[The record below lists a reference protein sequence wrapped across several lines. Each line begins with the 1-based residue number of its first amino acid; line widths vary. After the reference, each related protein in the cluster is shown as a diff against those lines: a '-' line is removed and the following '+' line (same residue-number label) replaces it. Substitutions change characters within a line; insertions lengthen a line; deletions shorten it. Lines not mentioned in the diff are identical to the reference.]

1 MTDRLKIL
9 REKRL
14 GLVTEGR
21 ALIAEAEKRPP
32 EKRAFTAEEQEHI
45 DKILG
50 GTAPDGTRTLGE
62 IERVDEEIR
71 KLELLEEQATIAD
84 ESRAR
89 AGFAGARASDAGVE
103 TADTVLNVAFR
114 RLAEGTT
121 KYVEVI
127 APSDRRQGTML
138 GLGTPDFKFRESRA
152 TMQVE
157 TQEIGEK
164 VERRSFD
171 PDGVEVESRAAIAK
185 TSTGA
190 PVPTSFYDQLM
201 WHAVQV
207 GPMPRLAT
215 TIETTSG
222 ENMQFPRTSANSV
235 FAIVGEGGT
244 FTNIEPTFSAFI
256 TLGAFKYGG
265 LIQLTT
271 ELVEDEG
278 VDLLGWI
285 SEQAGVGLGV
295 KLNTDFTIG
304 AGTTLPFGI
313 VVDATAGVTGT
324 TGLVGVPAANDLI
337 DLQYSVNPAYRS
349 MPGCVFQARDTTLAS
364 LRKLKDVTSGQYL
377 WQPGLNGPQQ
387 DQLLGFPIVSN
398 PDVAATALNAKTV
411 LFGVVPRYYIRAVRG
426 IRFERS
432 DDFAF
437 GTGLVTFR
445 VSYRVDGRLI
455 DQTGAVKYLLAPAS

>member
-1 MTDRLKIL
+1 MPDLRAIL
-9 REKRL
+9 VEQRINLTKEA
-14 GLVTEGR
+14 R
-21 ALIAEAEKRPP
+21 AIVEQAEAEKRDLN
-32 EKRAFTAEEQEHI
+32 AEESERF
-45 DKILG
+45 DKMMG
-50 GTAPDGTRTLGE
+50 GTAPDGSRTIGA
-62 IERVDEEIR
+62 
-71 KLELLEEQATIAD
+71 LETLDKRIAD
-84 ESRAR
+84 LDALEK
-89 AGFAGARASDAGVE
+89 RASDADGNRSAAVGARK
-103 TADTVLNVAFR
+103 ADSASFSDDVLNTEFR
-114 RLAEGTT
+114 RLAEGTI
-121 KYVEVI
+121 KYLEV
-127 APSDRRQGTML
+127 DGGRRGGTML
-138 GLGTPDFKFRESRA
+138 GIGNAKGQLDDRGRP
-152 TMQVE
+152 MNVE
-157 TQEIGEK
+157 VQAIGER
-164 VERRSFD
+164 VERRAFAE
-171 PDGVEVESRAAIAK
+171 DGYESRAAIVK

-215 TIETTSG
+215 TIQTTSG
-222 ENMQFPRTSANSV
+222 ENMQFPRTSANST
-235 FAIVGEGGT
+235 FAIVSEAGN

-265 LIQLTT
+265 LIQLST

-278 VDLLGWI
+278 VDLLGWLA
-285 SEQAGVGLGV
+285 EQAGVGLGV
-295 KLNTDFTIG
+295 KLNTDFTVG
-304 AGTTLPFGI
+304 AGTTLPFGV

-337 DLQYSVNPAYRS
+337 DLMFSVNPAYRA

-377 WQPGLNGPQQ
+377 WQPGLNGPSQ
-387 DQLLGFPIVSN
+387 DQLLGFPIISN
-398 PDVAATALNAKTV
+398 PDIAATALNAKTV
-411 LFGVVPRYYIRAVRG
+411 LFGVIPRYYIRAVRG

-437 GTGLVTFR
+437 GSGLVTFR